1 MIPQHRLSNLNL
13 SSIAATPAIA
23 ADGILK
29 LGPSIC
35 YCQALLR
42 VRRAIL
48 CLGV

>member
-1 MIPQHRLSNLNL
+1 MIPQHLLYNLNL

-23 ADGILK
+23 ADGTLK
-29 LGPSIC
+29 PGPSIC

-42 VRRAIL
+42 VRSAML